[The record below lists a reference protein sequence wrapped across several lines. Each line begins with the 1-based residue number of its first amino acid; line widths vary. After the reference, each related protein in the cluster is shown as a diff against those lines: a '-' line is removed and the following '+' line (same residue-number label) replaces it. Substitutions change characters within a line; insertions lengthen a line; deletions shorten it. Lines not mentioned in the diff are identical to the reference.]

1 MYDIS
6 ILVTNA
12 LQREEIDK
20 LKRQLK
26 ESHNSFRA
34 LKLEPPADLALSG
47 SSTTTPTN
55 GSTSGT
61 YSRLLYV
68 KVQTNLQFRRI
79 LL

>member
-26 ESHNSFRA
+26 ESHDSFRA
-34 LKLEPPADLALSG
+34 LKLEPPTDVALPG
-47 SSTTTPTN
+47 PSTTSPTN
-55 GSTSGT
+55 GSTLGT

-68 KVQTNLQFRRI
+68 KVQTNLQYRHI